1 MHPDDQEPSRTPYS
15 ELTKSCQ
22 FGPFDVSRSQSEM
35 SLRLENHGEL
45 SVHGCLLFFFT
56 MFCVLFLGVLGVLQ
70 SAQAPEVKSG
80 IADPSRVFSPT
91 DNHFGFLWLLSLV
104 LLIIAVPVYVIRTYR
119 SALIFRFNRPDNSF
133 YRGSHRICRL
143 NRVEYLRVSEEKD
156 PDEKYLYFLRIS
168 HSDGQEMLLHNGYE
182 EREVLNLANE
192 LASFLEIDIKW
203 KQS

>member
-1 MHPDDQEPSRTPYS
+1 
-15 ELTKSCQ
+15 
-22 FGPFDVSRSQSEM
+22 
-35 SLRLENHGEL
+35 
-45 SVHGCLLFFFT
+45 
-56 MFCVLFLGVLGVLQ
+56 
-70 SAQAPEVKSG
+70 
-80 IADPSRVFSPT
+80 
-91 DNHFGFLWLLSLV
+91 
-104 LLIIAVPVYVIRTYR
+104 
-119 SALIFRFNRPDNSF
+119 
-133 YRGSHRICRL
+133 L